1 MNKNY
6 SLQVLE
12 QLVSNLDRAGVRYCH
27 WKGTEHLG
35 TTLTGIGD
43 VDLLFHRD
51 DAPTVWAIFAEM
63 GFRNYP
69 AVAWKHSCGVQ
80 DFLGFDQTSGRIVH
94 LHTYFRLVM
103 GDPQLQEYRLPWEDD
118 ILASAAP
125 SAEDIPMPVP
135 GPEAELLVLIAR
147 SCLKVRLRDR
157 LFRGAFR
164 RTMLKDFERNRL
176 WLSPRIDESKLKALS
191 DKWLHP
197 DLWPLVRE
205 AADSPATPS
214 TILKLRRK
222 VAPQLANFRTYG
234 SFESLIRARLREV
247 AWVYGAVN
255 KRYLHW
261 PAPWGRMA
269 GNGGAIICILGADGS
284 GKSTL
289 ISEVTLWLNY
299 KLGAI
304 PIYMGSGDGPGSI
317 LRLPLTL
324 LRKIIPQRFQ
334 RRRRGPGSSG
344 VKSKR
349 EGASEP
355 FLLRV
360 GLLVWGAVLARE
372 KRAKLFKARKAAN
385 RGMVV
390 LADRYPQSQIF
401 GFNDGPLLQDFATS
415 RFAWIRAVA
424 AWELGIY
431 RLAEQIRPDLVIKL
445 MVTPEV
451 AVARKPDMKL
461 DEIVRRN
468 AAVEA
473 FSFPDDTRVVT
484 ISADLPQAEVIQLAK
499 KAIWAVV

>member
-1 MNKNY
+1 MNRNY

-12 QLVSNLDRAGVRYCH
+12 QLVRHLNDAGVRYCH

-35 TTLTGIGD
+35 TTLTGAGD

-63 GFRNYP
+63 GFKYYP

-103 GDPQLQEYRLPWEDD
+103 GDPQLQEYWLPWEDE

-135 GPEAELLVLIAR
+135 SPEAELLVLIAR

-157 LFRGAFR
+157 FFRGAFK
-164 RTMLKDFERNRL
+164 RTVFKDFERNRV
-176 WLSPRIDESKLKALS
+176 WLSPRIDESKLNALS
-191 DKWLHP
+191 DKWLRP

-205 AADSPATPS
+205 AAESEATPS

-222 VAPQLANFRTYG
+222 VAPQLAKFRTYG
-234 SFESLIRARLREV
+234 SIESLIRARLREV
-247 AWVYGAVN
+247 AWVFGAVN
-255 KRYLHW
+255 KRYLHR

-289 ISEVTLWLNY
+289 ISEVTRWLND

-334 RRRRGPGSSG
+334 RRRRSG
-344 VKSKR
+344 DISGAPRKR
-349 EGASEP
+349 EIASEP
-355 FLLRV
+355 FLLRI
-360 GLLVWGAVLARE
+360 GLLIWGVVLARE
-372 KRAKLFKARKAAN
+372 KRAKLFKARRAAN

-390 LADRYPQSQIF
+390 LADRYPQAQVF
-401 GFNDGPLLQDFATS
+401 GFNDGPLLQDFAAS

-424 AWELGIY
+424 AWELGVY
-431 RLAEQIRPDLVIKL
+431 RLAERIRPDLVIKL
-445 MVTPEV
+445 RVAPDV
-451 AVARKPDMKL
+451 AVARKPEMQL
-461 DEIVRRN
+461 DEIVRRDK
-468 AAVEA
+468 AVEA
-473 FSFPDDTRVVT
+473 FSFPGGTRVVT
-484 ISADLPQAEVIQLAK
+484 ISADLPLAEVIQLAK
-499 KAIWAVV
+499 KAIWTVV